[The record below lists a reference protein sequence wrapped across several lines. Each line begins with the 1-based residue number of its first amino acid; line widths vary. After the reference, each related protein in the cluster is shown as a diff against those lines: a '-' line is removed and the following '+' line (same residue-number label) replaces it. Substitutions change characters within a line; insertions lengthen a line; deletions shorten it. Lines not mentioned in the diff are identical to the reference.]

1 MMKYLIP
8 FLSLAAIV
16 AYTSSC
22 NKDQVAID
30 PVVSDCPDTISFVQ
44 TIEPLIQQNCST
56 SGCHNAA
63 SSSAGINL
71 VGYLNIN
78 AFAEVSLNTM
88 KHAPGVTPMPFGS
101 PKLADSLIQQFDCW
115 IKQGKLNN

>member
-8 FLSLAAIV
+8 FFLFVAFLAS
-16 AYTSSC
+16 TSSC

-44 TIEPLIQQNCST
+44 TVEPLFQQNCST
-56 SGCHNAA
+56 SGCHDAT

-78 AFAEVSLNTM
+78 AFAEVSFNAM
-88 KHAPGVTPMPFGS
+88 DHKPGFTAMPFGS

-115 IKQGKLNN
+115 IKQGKQNN